1 MTNDNPWALPFF
13 AGLKPEWLE
22 RLAGCATPRAYPAD
36 AYLFRE
42 GGAAAQCQV
51 ITQGHVALE
60 IAAPGRPPV
69 VFLTLGRGDVVGIS
83 WLAPPYRW
91 SFDARAVEPTHT
103 LAFDA
108 VCLNEMFEADHE
120 FGYVMM
126 KRFLPVLVRR
136 LQATRLQVLDVYA
149 RH

>member
-1 MTNDNPWALPFF
+1 MTDDNPWSLPFF

-22 RLAGCATPRAYPAD
+22 RLAGCATPRAYAED
-36 AYLFRE
+36 TYLIRE
-42 GGAAAQCQV
+42 GGAAGQCQV
-51 ITQGHVALE
+51 ITQGHIALE

-83 WLAPPYRW
+83 WLAPPFRW
-91 SFDARAVEPTHT
+91 S
-103 LAFDA
+103 FDA
-108 VCLNEMFEADHE
+108 VCLNEMFESDHE